1 MWSSNRPKPQIKVH
15 PKSWQ
20 YPLINY
26 LIVIQVST
34 SQLFNGKIDLEVLL
48 FYNIKIFKYW
58 KHPFLPCKLFVRK
71 IFLKKDWKHCQSVSK
86 TIWSTGMA
94 GFQDEYIIFRS
105 IFQFDQAHQSW
116 ISGVLGVKVINF
128 NKTFC
133 AISTYHKWM
142 FKLQISSIFNFDRA
156 HQSWISGLLG
166 VNTNFYVK
174 MFDPYL
180 LNILLHRLTP
190 HRPLIQL

>member
-1 MWSSNRPKPQIKVH
+1 MFISKKMLMKMWSSNRPKPQIKVH

-94 GFQDEYIIFRS
+94 VFSSWRVPELQYLIGLPIWS
-105 IFQFDQAHQSW
+105 HSAW
-116 ISGVLGVKVINF
+116 ISI
-128 NKTFC
+128 
-133 AISTYHKWM
+133 WM
-142 FKLQISSIFNFDRA
+142 TKRQIITTDVFQA
-156 HQSWISGLLG
+156 C
-166 VNTNFYVK
+166 
-174 MFDPYL
+174 
-180 LNILLHRLTP
+180 
-190 HRPLIQL
+190 